1 MGLPSLAEESAG
13 SLGFKPRLTRKQA
26 VFHSFT
32 YFFDM
37 CQLNSKKTFEAKIF
51 CSFVFVVVFVCLFV
65 LFCFVRFL
73 SFICSLSYSGKLS
86 CSVSK
91 LAERRI

>member
-1 MGLPSLAEESAG
+1 
-13 SLGFKPRLTRKQA
+13 
-26 VFHSFT
+26 
-32 YFFDM
+32 
-37 CQLNSKKTFEAKIF
+37 
-51 CSFVFVVVFVCLFV
+51 LFV